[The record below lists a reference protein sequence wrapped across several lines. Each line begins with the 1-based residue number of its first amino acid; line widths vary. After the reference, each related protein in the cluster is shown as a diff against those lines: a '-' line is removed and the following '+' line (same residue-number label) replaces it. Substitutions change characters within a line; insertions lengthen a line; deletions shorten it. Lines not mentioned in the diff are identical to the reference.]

1 MKTRNEKDAHAA
13 LADTARMRRV
23 DLLRGDPLEDT
34 QRLPVCAHGN
44 IDFMCKLCAR
54 EQARVH
60 EWGE

>member
-34 QRLPVCAHGN
+34 QRLPRIAKEHR
-44 IDFMCKLCAR
+44 KREAR
-54 EQARVH
+54 IHCETYDP
-60 EWGE
+60 GEAIE